1 MWFEFWSVDF
11 RLVYSKVSL
20 SFLTWQ
26 PQRDRLNFGFWV
38 SIAKLEVLGLGFL
51 TEGYAYGVKASV
63 MDACPL
69 LKALVERVGN
79 HPRVKEWNDAH
90 PGVA

>member
-1 MWFEFWSVDF
+1 MAASEGPLEFWI
-11 RLVYSKVSL
+11 L
-20 SFLTWQ
+20 SFHCK
-26 PQRDRLNFGFWV
+26 
-38 SIAKLEVLGLGFL
+38 AEVLGLGFL